1 MKKSGSEHLQ
11 KEAAGYPGETARG
24 PARTASLLSGLAV
37 CQEMNALPPWLR
49 APLLA
54 LYSTLGADHTE
65 GEQTGLS
72 RALLMA
78 EGSLQRSL
86 PTAGAGKYCKMRGK
100 PIFLVQDIVFSWF
113 LLLLL
118 LFSWGLLFF

>member
-1 MKKSGSEHLQ
+1 
-11 KEAAGYPGETARG
+11 
-24 PARTASLLSGLAV
+24 
-37 CQEMNALPPWLR
+37 MNALPPWLG